1 MARSSP
7 IIPVQVAAGS
17 GSGWAILV
25 GDINWVSIKPPD
37 LVTPYRVEL
46 VDDDGFAVHE
56 CPDDGV
62 FAAGR
67 MVFIVRKDVN
77 TKVTAIITEQAPAG
91 TTTYEVKINGNWDNR
106 PDVIKIS

>member
-7 IIPVQVAAGS
+7 IIPVAVTG
-17 GSGWAILV
+17 GTGTGWADLV

-46 VDDDGFAVHE
+46 VDADGFAIHE
-56 CPDDGV
+56 CPDDGA
-62 FAAGR
+62 FIPGR

-77 TKVTAIITEQAPAG
+77 TRVTAIITEQAPAG
-91 TTTYEVKINGNWDNR
+91 SRTYEVKINGNWDNR